1 MVKTQIN
8 EQVIVT
14 AIGFRKNLV
23 AYPRR
28 MEFRGKTYYFV
39 DAGLRYLV
47 RHSEK
52 IAEFITLSDGKA
64 DYYMRSDNRG
74 VNWTLISIAT

>member
-1 MVKTQIN
+1 MTKLQIN

-23 AYPRR
+23 AYPRC
-28 MEFRGKTYYFV
+28 MEFRGNTYYFI

-47 RHSEK
+47 RHSGR
-52 IAEFITLSDGKA
+52 IAEFVTLSDGNS
-64 DYYMRSDNRG
+64 DYYLRSDNKG
-74 VNWTLISIAT
+74 VNWVLLSIRS